1 MRKYGNKGFLM
12 ENLDKISFRLDFQS
26 RKSLTIKCVASIY
39 DVYYKEVKLTI
50 RKLREVLRLMITLF
64 LQI

>member
-1 MRKYGNKGFLM
+1 MVKNWKFRNLKLNKM
-12 ENLDKISFRLDFQS
+12 SFRLDFQS

-50 RKLREVLRLMITLF
+50 RKLREV
-64 LQI
+64 